1 MSDLGPVQMRSPV
14 LTVRR
19 VDAYVAITVV
29 APGVAERFR
38 SGQFVSVAV
47 GGDQSSMLLR
57 RPFAVHDVKPDHGGT
72 VEFRFAVR
80 GQGTAW
86 LADRRSRDLLDIVGP
101 LGRPFPLPRDPVN
114 CVLVGGGSGSAP
126 LFPLAQAL
134 RRRGCRVDF
143 VIGAASADRV
153 FGAIGARRVA
163 ETATFTTDDGSF
175 GVRGT
180 VVDALPGVI
189 EDARSD
195 VVYACG
201 PMPML
206 REVSALAAN
215 FGVPVQVSVEEAMA
229 CGVGVCMSCVLPV
242 VGDDGITRMARS
254 CVDGPVFRGE
264 RVRFD
269 DVGAIPFD
277 ALGAPGWKSVEQGA
291 QDDAVAEREVS

>member
-1 MSDLGPVQMRSPV
+1 VSDFGPVQMRVPV

-19 VDAYVAITVV
+19 VDAYYAITVV
-29 APGVAERFR
+29 APGIAERFR

-47 GGDQSSMLLR
+47 GGEHSGLLLR
-57 RPFAVHDVKPDHGGT
+57 RPFAIHDVKPDYGGT
-72 VEFRFAVR
+72 VEFLFSVR
-80 GQGTAW
+80 GPGTAW
-86 LADRRSRDLLDIVGP
+86 LAERRSRDLLDLVGP

-114 CVLVGGGSGSAP
+114 CVLAGGGSGSAP

-143 VIGAASADRV
+143 VLGAASADRV
-153 FGAIGARRVA
+153 FSAITARRVA

-180 VVDALPGVI
+180 VTDALGRVI

-206 REVSALAAN
+206 REVTAVAVRH
-215 FGVPVQVSVEEAMA
+215 GIPVQVAVEEAMA
-229 CGVGVCMSCVLPV
+229 CGTGVCMSCVIPV
-242 VGDDGITRMARS
+242 VGEDGITRMVRS

-269 DVGAIPFD
+269 DVGTIPFD
-277 ALGAPGWKSVEQGA
+277 ALGAPGWKA
-291 QDDAVAEREVS
+291 RDDRDGIADREAG

>member
-1 MSDLGPVQMRSPV
+1 MSDFGPVQTRSPV

-19 VDAYVAITVV
+19 VDAYYAITIV
-29 APGVAERFR
+29 APQVAERFR
-38 SGQFVSVAV
+38 SGQFISVAV

-57 RPFAVHDVKPDHGGT
+57 RPFAIHDVKPDYGGT
-72 VEFRFAVR
+72 VEFLFSVR

-86 LADRRSRDLLDIVGP
+86 LAERRSRDLLDVVGP

-114 CVLVGGGSGSAP
+114 CVLAGGGSGSAV
-126 LFPLAQAL
+126 LFPLAQSL

-153 FGAIGARRVA
+153 FSAITARRA
-163 ETATFTTDDGSF
+163 AATATFTTDDGSF
-175 GVRGT
+175 GLRGRLT
-180 VVDALPGVI
+180 DALGQVI

-206 REVSALAAN
+206 REVTAIA
-215 FGVPVQVSVEEAMA
+215 GVYGIPVQVSVEEAMA
-229 CGVGVCMSCVLPV
+229 CGTGICMSCVIPV
-242 VGDDGITRMARS
+242 VGEDGITRMARS

-269 DVGAIPFD
+269 DIGTIPFD
-277 ALGAPGWKSVEQGA
+277 ALGAPGWKA
-291 QDDAVAEREVS
+291 QSGEGGVADREAG